1 MKRLICMAIM
11 IVAIILTVP
20 VLICKIDVEG
30 TKANV
35 EINDAIYTLK
45 DQWPDYTQAMK
56 KAEEYDFDFY
66 VEDTDGEVIAE
77 TKRNLRDTII
87 YNYSA
92 REAISEIEINN
103 EKKGTIYIVSNHLF
117 NYRQNVILILIVAG
131 VALGLIVIYGGVYI
145 YKSMVRPINSINK
158 IIMDIT
164 SGNAIDKEIIARE
177 KLGVYGPCVSLMVDE
192 VKKAN
197 DKQLESDKKLRE
209 IVASISHDIK
219 NPISSIRA
227 IVEVQ
232 QMLTDSEELQ
242 VEFGNIISKTEQ
254 IRKMISDLHVN
265 VIDDLGHLESN
276 IKQTSSEFLVPL
288 FEEIDYKKKLDCIEI
303 SNCLLQI
310 DEFGIRQVLENIIYN
325 SYKYADTAITV
336 KSNFEKDFLVV
347 SIKDYGEGLSKDD
360 LIFLSKKYYRGKNA
374 KDVEG
379 SGIGLYMVSEMMKT
393 MGGKAVFKSEEG
405 KNFEVLIYIKL
416 CGYKE

>member
-1 MKRLICMAIM
+1 
-11 IVAIILTVP
+11 
-20 VLICKIDVEG
+20 
-30 TKANV
+30 
-35 EINDAIYTLK
+35 
-45 DQWPDYTQAMK
+45 
-56 KAEEYDFDFY
+56 
-66 VEDTDGEVIAE
+66 
-77 TKRNLRDTII
+77 
-87 YNYSA
+87 
-92 REAISEIEINN
+92 
-103 EKKGTIYIVSNHLF
+103 
-117 NYRQNVILILIVAG
+117 
-131 VALGLIVIYGGVYI
+131 
-145 YKSMVRPINSINK
+145 
-158 IIMDIT
+158 
-164 SGNAIDKEIIARE
+164 
-177 KLGVYGPCVSLMVDE
+177 
-192 VKKAN
+192 
-197 DKQLESDKKLRE
+197 
-209 IVASISHDIK
+209 
-219 NPISSIRA
+219 
-227 IVEVQ
+227 
-232 QMLTDSEELQ
+232 
-242 VEFGNIISKTEQ
+242 
-254 IRKMISDLHVN
+254 MISDLHVN

>member
-1 MKRLICMAIM
+1 M

-164 SGNAIDKEIIARE
+164 SGKAIDKEIIARE
-177 KLGVYGPCVSLMVDE
+177 KL
-192 VKKAN
+192 
-197 DKQLESDKKLRE
+197 
-209 IVASISHDIK
+209 
-219 NPISSIRA
+219 
-227 IVEVQ
+227 
-232 QMLTDSEELQ
+232 
-242 VEFGNIISKTEQ
+242 
-254 IRKMISDLHVN
+254 
-265 VIDDLGHLESN
+265 
-276 IKQTSSEFLVPL
+276 
-288 FEEIDYKKKLDCIEI
+288 
-303 SNCLLQI
+303 
-310 DEFGIRQVLENIIYN
+310 
-325 SYKYADTAITV
+325 
-336 KSNFEKDFLVV
+336 
-347 SIKDYGEGLSKDD
+347 
-360 LIFLSKKYYRGKNA
+360 
-374 KDVEG
+374 
-379 SGIGLYMVSEMMKT
+379 
-393 MGGKAVFKSEEG
+393 
-405 KNFEVLIYIKL
+405 
-416 CGYKE
+416 